1 MSGIDQWQL
10 PRKMA
15 ADSSQQRIGRKTHA
29 SQVDVQA
36 SQVDAYASQV
46 DTHTQA
52 LVLPNMSANI
62 LIRIKYIICF
72 ISILLPLIF

>member
-1 MSGIDQWQL
+1 MSGRDQWQL

-15 ADSSQQRIGRKTHA
+15 ADSSQQCIGRKAHA

-36 SQVDAYASQV
+36 SQVYAYASQV

-52 LVLPNMSANI
+52 LAFPNTSANTR
-62 LIRIKYIICF
+62 IRIKYIICF
-72 ISILLPLIF
+72 ISILLSLIF